1 MSHGRYSKLLLEPKR
16 INIKIYL
23 YKACAAV
30 RYAIQALYRTAAFL
44 RQLCFLDRLRIPH
57 FSTMC
62 FTIEH
67 KKEIV
72 KLRKLP

>member
-1 MSHGRYSKLLLEPKR
+1 MSHDRYSKLLLEPKR

-23 YKACAAV
+23 YKAYAAV
-30 RYAIQALYRTAAFL
+30 RYAIQALYRTAAFCGSYAFGPSANL
-44 RQLCFLDRLRIPH
+44 S